1 MGSGFLEHRSVY
13 RDLSLERLGLR
24 HILTAHPLAMVAAR
38 YLQYYVSMCIRSR
51 NRLVALAG
59 SLLTFCF
66 SASSWAQVREITCY
80 SDVFDPYVTQ
90 VGPDI
95 RGIDVDAITEAGRR
109 AGITVHIK
117 LLPWVR
123 LERQIAQGAD
133 SEIDCAF
140 AYTLTDIR
148 KTYMDFTTVP
158 VKLTELSIFAKRG
171 RLPNFKGV
179 DDLKGKSVGIRRGFK
194 LPAPMQA
201 LVDQGDL
208 RIEQINGDLQNFEKL
223 ERDRIDAILSNREVG
238 MEALEALG
246 FSSIVAYTP
255 SLQTTPTYM
264 VFNKAK
270 NLSALIPL
278 FDKGFKSIVADG
290 TYRKIRASYV
300 KAASGGN

>member
-1 MGSGFLEHRSVY
+1 MCVCYRFRQIAFAGCLALLVGS
-13 RDLSLERLGLR
+13 
-24 HILTAHPLAMVAAR
+24 AP
-38 YLQYYVSMCIRSR
+38 
-51 NRLVALAG
+51 
-59 SLLTFCF
+59 
-66 SASSWAQVREITCY
+66 SWAQPREITCY

-90 VGPDI
+90 DGADI
-95 RGIDVDAITEAGRR
+95 RGIDVDTITEAGRR
-109 AGITVHIK
+109 AGITVHFK

-201 LVDQGDL
+201 LLDQGDL
-208 RIEQINGDLQNFEKL
+208 RIEQSNGDLQNFEKL
-223 ERDRIDAILSNREVG
+223 ERGRIDAILSNREVG